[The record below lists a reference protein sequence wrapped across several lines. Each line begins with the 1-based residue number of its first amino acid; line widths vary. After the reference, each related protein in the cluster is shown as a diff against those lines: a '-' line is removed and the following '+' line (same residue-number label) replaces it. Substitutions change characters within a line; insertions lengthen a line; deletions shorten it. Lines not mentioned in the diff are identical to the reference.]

1 MHTKPASAW
10 VFSLLIPVAW
20 PFELL
25 VADEIVIS
33 VDVQADG
40 MRAFAIGNFT
50 YIVHVL
56 RRLACKPEYAV
67 PAN

>member
-1 MHTKPASAW
+1 MAC
-10 VFSLLIPVAW
+10 

-50 YIVHVL
+50 YNVHVL
-56 RRLACKPEYAV
+56 GRLACKPEYAV